1 MGWNTDEGY
10 YEKHVHHKGYKITEL
25 QNKMN
30 KLKPDEV
37 REGIS
42 AISTDKSKEAQIPEN
57 DLIETRDEPIE
68 YVIETEDEDKG
79 IDEEELDR

>member
-10 YEKHVHHKGYKITEL
+10 YELHVQQKGYKITEL
-25 QNKMN
+25 RNKMN
-30 KLKPDEV
+30 KLKPEEV

-42 AISTDKSKEAQIPEN
+42 VLSVGKSKETQTSEN
-57 DLIETRDEPIE
+57 DLIEERDEPIE

-79 IDEEELDR
+79 RDEEELDR

>member
-10 YEKHVHHKGYKITEL
+10 YELHVQQEGYKITEL
-25 QNKMN
+25 RNKMN
-30 KLKPDEV
+30 KLKPEEV

-42 AISTDKSKEAQIPEN
+42 VLSVGKSKETQTPEN
-57 DLIETRDEPIE
+57 DLIEERDEPIE

-79 IDEEELDR
+79 RDEEELDR